1 MSMSKNFSDN
11 PGQNISGLCVIDFD
25 NKFPPPPTYQ
35 CCSVVRY
42 LAKRFLLASR
52 LKFCIDNNIDLRG
65 KGDGKIQQQSSNLC
79 PRLSENEEKFLK
91 REYGYFV

>member
-25 NKFPPPPTYQ
+25 NKFPPSPTFQ

-42 LAKRFLLASR
+42 LVKRLFLASR
-52 LKFCIDNNIDLRG
+52 LKFHINNNIDLRG
-65 KGDGKIQQQSSNLC
+65 KGGWKDPAELQ
-79 PRLSENEEKFLK
+79 
-91 REYGYFV
+91 